1 MTDEELD
8 EQPVRPVVPRRLG
21 SSGTPPRMA
30 KPIRGR
36 PAEAA
41 PEPVEAQRPEPVL
54 DLTPDEPYD
63 DLVEVPHPK
72 ASSQPEPEPAEEP
85 APLASLAS
93 DPQPEPPTKAGSEPK
108 AESSP
113 KLVPDRPDVDLPT
126 TVNET
131 LRRVDESWR
140 AFHAAVVRFPAERM
154 DERLTEHGWTRK
166 QMLAHVAA
174 WHDLT
179 AERLLKFINTGE
191 PPTFD
196 QDTDRFNATVAR
208 RAVGK
213 TAGEIL
219 GDTEATFQRLRRQVQ
234 RLTDPQLQ
242 ANDAWAAWV
251 IHGNTYGHYDEH
263 WADVYVPQSS
273 PGARR

>member
-8 EQPVRPVVPRRLG
+8 QQPIRPAVPRRLG

-30 KPIRGR
+30 KPIRGG
-36 PAEAA
+36 PSEVA
-41 PEPVEAQRPEPVL
+41 PESAEPHRPEPVL

-63 DLVEVPHPK
+63 ELVEVTQLE
-72 ASSQPEPEPAEEP
+72 ASSEPEPQQAVEP
-85 APLASLAS
+85 AAVV
-93 DPQPEPPTKAGSEPK
+93 SEPQSESLRE
-108 AESSP
+108 AESAP
-113 KLVPDRPDVDLPT
+113 GVVPDRPDVVLPT
-126 TVNET
+126 TVSET
-131 LRRVDESWR
+131 LRRVEESWR
-140 AFHAAVVRFPAERM
+140 AFHGAVARFPAERM

-174 WHDLT
+174 WHELT
-179 AERLLKFINTGE
+179 ADRLLKFINTGE
-191 PPTFD
+191 PAEFD
-196 QDTDRFNATVAR
+196 QETDKFNATVAR

-219 GDTEATFQRLRRQVQ
+219 GDTEATFNRLRRQVE
-234 RLTDPQLQ
+234 RLTDRQLQ

-263 WADVYVPQSS
+263 WADVDVPQSP